1 MTRADIHKKLSSWFR
16 EHRRHL
22 PWRETDNWYH
32 IWVSEVMLQQTQVE
46 QVMPYYLRFIKN
58 FRTVRKLAAAS
69 RENVLKSWEGLG
81 YYSRARHLHESAKI
95 IVNEYNGHLPAD
107 KTILQ
112 KLPGFGPYTT
122 NAVLSLAFNKPYAV
136 VDGNVKRVIS
146 RLFLINDDMR
156 KTAAHKKVQ
165 TVMDQLLPAGESRLF
180 NEAVM
185 ELGALICLPS
195 NPHCGNC
202 PLVSEC
208 LARKKG
214 LQDELPYLSKKA
226 RIPLIH
232 AVSFIIKNDTNYLL
246 VKRPSGGM
254 LAELW
259 EFPAVKMPGS
269 SMGKIPAE
277 KQLFSRFGLND
288 RIIKMWPVI
297 SHSYT
302 HFHLKLKPVL
312 LLTEKKQIKLNGYSA
327 SRWLP
332 LAAIKKFPLHR
343 AMWKLLDM
351 TEKDLITI
359 PD

>member
-1 MTRADIHKKLSSWFR
+1 
-16 EHRRHL
+16 
-22 PWRETDNWYH
+22 
-32 IWVSEVMLQQTQVE
+32 
-46 QVMPYYLRFIKN
+46 
-58 FRTVRKLAAAS
+58 
-69 RENVLKSWEGLG
+69 
-81 YYSRARHLHESAKI
+81 
-95 IVNEYNGHLPAD
+95 
-107 KTILQ
+107 
-112 KLPGFGPYTT
+112 
-122 NAVLSLAFNKPYAV
+122 
-136 VDGNVKRVIS
+136 
-146 RLFLINDDMR
+146 
-156 KTAAHKKVQ
+156 
-165 TVMDQLLPAGESRLF
+165 MDQLLPAGESRLF

-259 EFPAVKMPGS
+259 EFPALKMPGS

-327 SRWLP
+327 SRWLS
-332 LAAIKKFPLHR
+332 LGAIRKFPLHR